1 MTMTDDSAIQ
11 FIPAVQNRPFSAAVR
26 VGGILYLSGQIGT
39 LPSGILADG
48 FEAQARQ
55 TMENIAATLDE
66 AGLSMRNV
74 FKATIMI
81 DDMSRWEEFNRI
93 YLEYFPATRLPARSA
108 FGADGLA
115 MGAHMEVECAAYI
128 DV

>member
-1 MTMTDDSAIQ
+1 MTDSPAIE
-11 FIPAVQNRPFSAAVR
+11 FIPGIQNRPFSAAVR
-26 VGGILYLSGQIGT
+26 VGNIIYLSGQIGT
-39 LPSGILADG
+39 LPNGLLADG

-55 TMENIAATLDE
+55 TMENIAATLAQ

-81 DDMSRWEEFNRI
+81 DDMSRWEEFNRV
-93 YLEYFPATRLPARSA
+93 YLEYFPASRLPARSA

-128 DV
+128 HD